1 MRQNLKTFAFMQ
13 PLILTQPQGPAWV
26 GDKWAPYL
34 DFLDS
39 LVVRCGLVCWCG
51 VWCRLA

>member
-39 LVVRCGLVCWCG
+39 LVVRCVGKVYG
-51 VWCRLA
+51 VDWRELE